1 MDAQLAVN
9 QWLRHL
15 GFDSLYSHND
25 QYRHTGRSDI
35 PDSFSGRTCDSDSHY
50 GGSIPSSGAKAVE
63 SLQPRKRIY
72 GQAAQAV
79 RECLGNQSF
88 RISTPRQGTPA
99 MDITCQINVAD
110 RMTSGR

>member
-79 RECLGNQSF
+79 RETQQFSESPH
-88 RISTPRQGTPA
+88 RDEARQRWISRAESTWPTE
-99 MDITCQINVAD
+99 
-110 RMTSGR
+110 